1 MTKKTKQ
8 QQRPVETIRD
18 GAIKA
23 AIWRNEG
30 EKGAFFSVTVAR
42 TYKGE
47 DGELHDSDSF
57 SGTQLLQLARV
68 LGKAY
73 DRAGRLARAEKAK
86 ANSEEAG
93 EE

>member
-23 AIWRNEG
+23 AIWKNEG

-42 TYKGE
+42 TYKGD
-47 DGELHDSDSF
+47 DGQLHDSDSF
-57 SGTQLLQLARV
+57 SGTQLLHLAHV

-73 DRAGRLARAEKAK
+73 DRVDRLAHAEKAK
-86 ANSEEAG
+86 AKAEDDG

>member
-23 AIWRNEG
+23 AIWKNES

-42 TYKGE
+42 TYADEAGA
-47 DGELHDSDSF
+47 LHDSDSF

-73 DRAGRLARAEKAK
+73 DRAGGLVRAEKAK
-86 ANSEEAG
+86 AKSEDTG